1 MARSSPTPDWSSAV
15 YRVACPRCLQHPNHL
30 IDPKCIPCE
39 GTGMLALGFAA
50 LRDFTPEAVAR
61 AITQTLDSTEDEEQF
76 VELVFALD
84 SAGVL
89 DLDSDNA

>member
-1 MARSSPTPDWSSAV
+1 
-15 YRVACPRCLQHPNHL
+15 
-30 IDPKCIPCE
+30 
-39 GTGMLALGFAA
+39 MLALGFAA